1 MKKLIIVALALA
13 TASTLSAQGL
23 VSFSTTG
30 GRVSF
35 ATIADGESA
44 YAVGDFLGDD
54 FIGAV
59 MLDGKEIG
67 RDKFALSGKGAATGR
82 MSGDT
87 LAIDGLTPGATYTF
101 TLEAFNAAY
110 EAADKSMLYA
120 GGPDGLYFGK
130 SAAFDYKTGVAGSVD
145 PNDIAA
151 PMNVPNF
158 GVDAYS
164 VIPEPTTIALGVLG
178 LSSLLLFRRRD

>member
-23 VSFSTTG
+23 VKFTTTG

-35 ATIADGESA
+35 ATIAEGETA

-59 MLDGKEIG
+59 MLDGKEVG
-67 RDKFALSGKGAATGR
+67 RAKFALSGKGAPTGR
-82 MSGDT
+82 MAGDT
-87 LAIDGLTPGATYTF
+87 LAVDGLAPGGTFTF

-110 EAADKSMLYA
+110 EAADKSLLVP
-120 GGPDGLYFGK
+120 GGPDGIYFGK
-130 SAAFDYKTGVAGSVD
+130 SAAFDYKAGVFGSVD
-145 PNDIAA
+145 PNDIPA
-151 PMNVPNF
+151 PMSVASF
-158 GVDAYS
+158 GVNAYS
-164 VIPEPTTIALGVLG
+164 VPEPTTIALGILG

>member
-23 VSFSTTG
+23 VKFSTTG

-35 ATIADGESA
+35 ATVAEGETA
-44 YAVGDFLGDD
+44 YKVGDFLGSD
-54 FIGAV
+54 FIGV
-59 MLDGKEIG
+59 VKLDGKEIG
-67 RDKFALSGKGAATGR
+67 RANFSLSGGGAPTGR
-82 MSGDT
+82 LAGDV
-87 LAIDGLTPGATYTF
+87 LAIDGLAAGGAFTF
-101 TLEAFNAAY
+101 TMEAFNAAY
-110 EAADKSMLYA
+110 EAADKSLLIP

-145 PNDIAA
+145 PNDAA
-151 PMNVPNF
+151 LAMNVPNF

>member
-23 VSFSTTG
+23 VKFSTTG

-35 ATIADGESA
+35 ATIADGETA
-44 YAVGDFLGDD
+44 YKVGDFLGSD

-59 MLDGKEIG
+59 MYDGKEIG
-67 RDKFALSGKGAATGR
+67 RDKFVTSAKGIASGR
-82 MSGDT
+82 MAGGT
-87 LAIDGLTPGATYTF
+87 LAIDGLTAGATYTF

-130 SAAFDYKTGVAGSVD
+130 SAAYDYKAGVAGSLNPD
-145 PNDIAA
+145 DAA
-151 PMNVPNF
+151 QLMNVPNF

>member
-23 VSFSTTG
+23 VKFSTTG

-35 ATIADGESA
+35 ATIADGETA
-44 YAVGDFLGDD
+44 YKVGDFLGSD

-67 RDKFALSGKGAATGR
+67 RAKFVETSGKPTGR
-82 MSGDT
+82 ISGDV
-87 LAIDGLTPGATYTF
+87 LAIDGLAAGGTYTF

-110 EAADKSMLYA
+110 EAADKSLLIP

-130 SAAFDYKTGVAGSVD
+130 SAAYDYKAGVAGSLNPD
-145 PNDIAA
+145 DAA
-151 PMNVPNF
+151 QLMNVANF

>member
-23 VSFSTTG
+23 VKFSTGG

-35 ATIADGESA
+35 ATVAEGETA
-44 YAVGDFLGDD
+44 YKVGDFIGSD
-54 FIGAV
+54 FIGVV
-59 MLDGKEIG
+59 MLDGKEVG
-67 RDKFALSGKGAATGR
+67 RSKFADASGKPTGR
-82 MSGDT
+82 MVGEA
-87 LAIDGLTPGATYTF
+87 LAVDGLASGADYTF

-110 EAADKSMLYA
+110 EAADKSLLIP
-120 GGPDGLYFGK
+120 GGPDGIYFGK

-145 PNDIAA
+145 PNDAA
-151 PMNVPNF
+151 KAMNVPNF

>member
-23 VSFSTTG
+23 VNFTTTG
-30 GRVSF
+30 GRVSY
-35 ATIADGESA
+35 ATVADGSA
-44 YAVGDFLGDD
+44 ISKGDFIGDD

-59 MLDGKEIG
+59 MYDGKEIG
-67 RDKFALSGKGAATGR
+67 RDKFVTSAKGIASGR
-82 MSGDT
+82 MAGGT
-87 LAIDGLTPGATYTF
+87 LAIDGLTAGATYSF

-110 EAADKSMLYA
+110 EAADKSMLIP

-145 PNDIAA
+145 PNDAA
-151 PMNVPNF
+151 QLMNVPNF

>member
-13 TASTLSAQGL
+13 TAATLSAQGL
-23 VSFSTTG
+23 VNFTTTG
-30 GRVSF
+30 GRVSY
-35 ATIADGESA
+35 ATVADGSA
-44 YAVGDFLGDD
+44 ISKGDFIGDD

-59 MLDGKEIG
+59 MYDGKEIG
-67 RDKFALSGKGAATGR
+67 RDKFVTSAKGIASGR
-82 MSGDT
+82 MAGGT
-87 LAIDGLTPGATYTF
+87 LAIDGLTAGATYSF

-130 SAAFDYKTGVAGSVD
+130 SAAFDYKTGVEGSINPD
-145 PNDIAA
+145 DAA
-151 PMNVPNF
+151 ALMNVANF

>member
-13 TASTLSAQGL
+13 TASTLCAQGT
-23 VSFSTTG
+23 VAFSSTG

-35 ATIADGESA
+35 ATVADGSA
-44 YAVGDFLGDD
+44 ISVGDYIGDD
-54 FIGAV
+54 FVGAV

-67 RDKFALSGKGAATGR
+67 RAKFGVSGTGKPTGR
-82 MSGDT
+82 LVGDT
-87 LAIDGLTPGATYTF
+87 LAVDGLAEGGTFTF

-110 EAADKSMLYA
+110 EAADKSLLIP
-120 GGPDGLYFGK
+120 GGPDGLYWGK
-130 SAAFDYKTGVAGSVD
+130 STPFDYKAGEPSNPLALPPVA
-145 PNDIAA
+145 
-151 PMNVPNF
+151 MNVDSF

>member
-23 VSFSTTG
+23 VNFTTTG
-30 GRVSF
+30 GRVSY
-35 ATIADGESA
+35 ATVADGSA
-44 YAVGDFLGDD
+44 ISKGDFIGDD

-59 MLDGKEIG
+59 MYDGKEIG
-67 RDKFALSGKGAATGR
+67 RDKFVTSAKGIASGR
-82 MSGDT
+82 MAGGT
-87 LAIDGLTPGATYTF
+87 LAIDGLTAGATYSF

-110 EAADKSMLYA
+110 EAADKSLLIP

-130 SAAFDYKTGVAGSVD
+130 SAAYDYKAGVAGSLNPD
-145 PNDIAA
+145 NAA
-151 PMNVPNF
+151 QLMNVANF

>member
-23 VSFSTTG
+23 VKFATTG
-30 GRVSF
+30 GRVSY
-35 ATIADGESA
+35 ATVADGSA
-44 YAVGDFLGDD
+44 ISKGDFIGSD

-67 RDKFALSGKGAATGR
+67 RANFADSSGKPTGR
-82 MSGDT
+82 LNSDMS
-87 LAIDGLTPGATYTF
+87 AIDGLAAGGTFTF

-130 SAAFDYKTGVAGSVD
+130 SVAFDYKTGVAGSVD
-145 PNDIAA
+145 PNDAA
-151 PMNVPNF
+151 LSMNVPNF

>member
-23 VSFSTTG
+23 VKFATTG

-35 ATIADGESA
+35 ATVAEGETA
-44 YAVGDFLGDD
+44 YKVGDFIGSD

-67 RDKFALSGKGAATGR
+67 RANFADSSGKPTGR
-82 MSGDT
+82 LNSDMS
-87 LAIDGLTPGATYTF
+87 AIDGLAAGGTFTF

-110 EAADKSMLYA
+110 EAADKSMLIP

-130 SAAFDYKTGVAGSVD
+130 SVAFDYKTGVAGSVD
-145 PNDIAA
+145 PNDAA
-151 PMNVPNF
+151 LSMNVPNF

>member
-23 VSFSTTG
+23 VNFTTTG
-30 GRVSF
+30 GRVSY
-35 ATIADGESA
+35 ATVADGSA
-44 YAVGDFLGDD
+44 ISKGDFIGDD

-59 MLDGKEIG
+59 MYDGKEIG
-67 RDKFALSGKGAATGR
+67 RDKFVTSAKGIASGR
-82 MSGDT
+82 MAGGT
-87 LAIDGLTPGATYTF
+87 LAIDGLAPGTTFSF

-110 EAADKSMLYA
+110 EAADKSMLIP

-145 PNDIAA
+145 PNDAA
-151 PMNVPNF
+151 QLMNVPNF

>member
-23 VSFSTTG
+23 VKFTTTG

-35 ATIADGESA
+35 ATIADGETA
-44 YAVGDFLGDD
+44 YAVGDLLGSD

-59 MLDGKEIG
+59 MFDGKEIG
-67 RDKFALSGKGAATGR
+67 RANFVTNAKGVASGR
-82 MSGDT
+82 ISGDT
-87 LAIDGLTPGATYTF
+87 LAIDGLAPGTTFTF

-110 EAADKSMLYA
+110 EAADKSLLIP

-145 PNDIAA
+145 PNDIPA
-151 PMNVPNF
+151 PMDVANF
-158 GVDAYS
+158 GVYAYS
-164 VIPEPTTIALGVLG
+164 VPEPTTIALGVLG

>member
-23 VSFSTTG
+23 VNFTTTG

-35 ATIADGESA
+35 ATVADGSA
-44 YAVGDFLGDD
+44 ISKGDFIGDD

-59 MLDGKEIG
+59 MYDGKEIG
-67 RDKFALSGKGAATGR
+67 RDKFVTSAKGIASGR
-82 MSGDT
+82 MAGGT

-110 EAADKSMLYA
+110 EAADKNMLYA

-130 SAAFDYKTGVAGSVD
+130 SVAFDYKTGVAGSVD
-145 PNDIAA
+145 PNDAA
-151 PMNVPNF
+151 QLMNVPNF

-178 LSSLLLFRRRD
+178 VSRLFLFRRRD

>member
-1 MKKLIIVALALA
+1 MY
-13 TASTLSAQGL
+13 AQGT
-23 VSFSTTG
+23 VKFSSTG

-35 ATIADGESA
+35 ATIADGETA
-44 YAVGDFLGDD
+44 YAVGDFIGSD
-54 FIGAV
+54 FVGAV

-67 RDKFALSGKGAATGR
+67 RAKFADASGKPTGR
-82 MSGDT
+82 MSGDVF
-87 LAIDGLTPGATYTF
+87 AVDGLTEGGTYTF

-130 SAAFDYKTGVAGSVD
+130 SAAFDYKTGVFGSVD

>member
-23 VSFSTTG
+23 VKFATTG

-35 ATIADGESA
+35 ATIADGETA
-44 YAVGDFLGDD
+44 YKVGDFLGSD

-59 MLDGKEIG
+59 MLDGKEVG
-67 RDKFALSGKGAATGR
+67 RANFALSGGGAPTGR
-82 MSGDT
+82 LNSDT
-87 LAIDGLTPGATYTF
+87 LAIDGLAAGGSFTF
-101 TLEAFNAAY
+101 TLEAFNSAY
-110 EAADKSMLYA
+110 EAADKSLLIP
-120 GGPDGLYFGK
+120 GGPDGLYWGK
-130 SAAFDYKTGVAGSVD
+130 STPFDYKAGEPSNPLALPPVAMTVD
-145 PNDIAA
+145 S
-151 PMNVPNF
+151 F

>member
-1 MKKLIIVALALA
+1 MKKLIIVSLALA

-23 VSFSTTG
+23 VNFTSSG

-35 ATIADGESA
+35 ATIAEGETA
-44 YAVGDFLGDD
+44 YKVGDFLGDD

-67 RDKFALSGKGAATGR
+67 RANFALSGKGAPTGR
-82 MSGDT
+82 MAGDT
-87 LAIDGLTPGATYTF
+87 LAIDGLAAGGSFTF

-130 SAAFDYKTGVAGSVD
+130 SAAFEYKAGVFGSVD
-145 PNDIAA
+145 PNDAA
-151 PMNVPNF
+151 LAMNVPNF

>member
-23 VSFSTTG
+23 VSFTTTG

-35 ATIADGESA
+35 ATVADGSA
-44 YAVGDFLGDD
+44 ISKGDFIGDD

-59 MLDGKEIG
+59 MYDGKEIG
-67 RDKFALSGKGAATGR
+67 RDKFVTSAKGIASGR
-82 MSGDT
+82 MAGGT
-87 LAIDGLTPGATYTF
+87 LAIDGLTAGATYTF

-130 SAAFDYKTGVAGSVD
+130 SVAFDYKTGVAGSVD
-145 PNDIAA
+145 PNDAA
-151 PMNVPNF
+151 QLMNVPNF